1 MIQSSHPSA
10 SVKTSHHTTLL
21 LQLSSLLKSCGL
33 KFLFHLPSPENFIR
47 DTKDTGESIRELHT
61 LALTYKD
68 RNFITELEARGVV
81 ESKEA
86 PSDLNGILKMLK
98 RNSSGLQSLDELTNQ
113 NYNNAAHMF
122 RHLRVLSC
130 HFVS

>member
-1 MIQSSHPSA
+1 M
-10 SVKTSHHTTLL
+10 
-21 LQLSSLLKSCGL
+21 SSLLKSCGL
-33 KFLFHLPSPENFIR
+33 KFLFHLPSPEDFIR
-47 DTKDTGESIRELHT
+47 DTKDTGERIRELRT

-113 NYNNAAHMF
+113 NYNNAAHML

-130 HFVS
+130 HSVS